1 MLREGRRDRCALT
14 TTVAISVVLPQALT
28 PYSRG
33 SGTVVVTEACA
44 TVADALAIVAA
55 RWPAV
60 TDRVLT
66 EQGELRR
73 HVNVFVGDESIRFLN
88 GLSTVV
94 EDGDTIMIVPAVSG
108 G

>member
-1 MLREGRRDRCALT
+1 M
-14 TTVAISVVLPQALT
+14 AISVVLPHALA

-33 SGTVVVTEACA
+33 SGTLVVEHGCA
-44 TVADALAIVAA
+44 TVADALAAVAA

-73 HVNVFVGDESIRFLN
+73 HINVFVGEESIRFMN
-88 GLSTVV
+88 GLATAVG
-94 EDGDTIMIVPAVSG
+94 DGDTITIVPAVSG

>member
-1 MLREGRRDRCALT
+1 MA
-14 TTVAISVVLPQALT
+14 VSIILPRALT

-33 SGTVVVTEACA
+33 LGTVRIEAPCA
-44 TVADALAIVAA
+44 TVRDALAATAA

-60 TDRVLT
+60 IDRVLT
-66 EQGELRR
+66 EQGQLRR

-88 GLSTVV
+88 GLSTAV

>member
-1 MLREGRRDRCALT
+1 MG
-14 TTVAISVVLPQALT
+14 ISVVLPQALT

-33 SGTVVVTEACA
+33 AGTLVVDAACA
-44 TVADALAIVAA
+44 TVGQALARVAA
-55 RWPAV
+55 QWPAV

-73 HVNVFVGDESIRFLN
+73 HVNVFVGEESIRFLD
-88 GLSTVV
+88 GLATPVA
-94 EDGDTIMIVPAVSG
+94 DGTTITIVPAVSG

>member
-1 MLREGRRDRCALT
+1 MP
-14 TTVAISVVLPQALT
+14 ISVILPHALT

-33 SGTVVVTEACA
+33 AATLVVEEPCA
-44 TVADALAIVAA
+44 TVADALAAVAA

-73 HVNVFVGDESIRFLN
+73 HVNVFLGEESVKFMD
-88 GLSTVV
+88 GLATPVD
-94 EDGDTIMIVPAVSG
+94 DGATITIVPAVSG